1 MKWFKQLGVVMLLV
15 TIAGCGK
22 VGPLEPKIGQSP
34 PDKVYGQTQIPDS
47 SALMTSSEQAR
58 PGRSDE
64 LMRRSERR
72 SDDPFDLPPGS
83 VPDDTSKTPT
93 KSEAKPADSSTQPE

>member
-1 MKWFKQLGVVMLLV
+1 MNMRWKVSGIILLAGLG
-15 TIAGCGK
+15 ACGK
-22 VGPLEPKIGQSP
+22 VGPLEPAAGQAP
-34 PDKVYGQTQIPDS
+34 PAKAYGQTEATKSEDLLI
-47 SALMTSSEQAR
+47 SSEQSR

-83 VPDDTSKTPT
+83 EPQLA
-93 KSEAKPADSSTQPE
+93 EKPEPAEKAEPAAPVKPQ